1 MSDLK
6 SLNSNISSR
15 LDLSQG
21 SHPTTEG
28 TPKKFFIIG
37 DPGFPGRDGPQGPI
51 GPKGDRGD
59 PGIPGPPGIARPPEN
74 IKGIKGDPGP
84 PGILRLH
91 AKLV

>member
-28 TPKKFFIIG
+28 TPKKIFIIG

-74 IKGIKGDPGP
+74 IKGVKGDPGP